1 MSVWRN
7 DQLWL
12 EINDQ
17 PQLATKI
24 HLWSDDLLRRYPHV
38 KVRSAP
44 SSKAIVLIQLD
55 SRKAFVPVKEW
66 YNNHRVQ
73 LLRMMDDLESRL
85 LLLVPK
91 EGKALGGRLEAM
103 KKSQLLYSSL
113 GTFMT
118 DNYYRKCLEQ
128 GYLKSHSSGVDVIN
142 NWIAV
147 VANSERS

>member
-7 DQLWL
+7 DKLWL

-44 SSKAIVLIQLD
+44 SSKAIVLIQFD

-85 LLLVPK
+85 LMLVPK
-91 EGKALGGRLEAM
+91 EGKALGERLEAM
-103 KKSQLLYSSL
+103 KKSQEL
-113 GTFMT
+113 
-118 DNYYRKCLEQ
+118 
-128 GYLKSHSSGVDVIN
+128 
-142 NWIAV
+142 
-147 VANSERS
+147 